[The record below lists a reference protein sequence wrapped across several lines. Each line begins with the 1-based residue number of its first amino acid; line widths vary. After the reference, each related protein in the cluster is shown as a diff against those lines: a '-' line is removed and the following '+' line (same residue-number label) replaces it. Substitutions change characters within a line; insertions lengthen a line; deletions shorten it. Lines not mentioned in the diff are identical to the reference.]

1 MAMFNKE
8 PNKREIEQQVSG
20 TTTHIAKGSVFEG
33 NIESMGNIRVDGVI
47 TGNIKCKSKIVMG
60 ESALVEGNIISQN
73 AEIAGEVK
81 GLIEVTDLLVLK
93 PTGIVNGDIVAN
105 KMVVESGGAF
115 NGQCKMGAIV
125 KEIQF
130 GEQSKSREKTA

>member
-8 PNKREIEQQVSG
+8 AKREIEQQVSG
-20 TTTHIAKGSVFEG
+20 STTHIASGTSFEG
-33 NIESMGNIRVDGVI
+33 NIESLGNIRIDGVI
-47 TGNIKCKSKIVMG
+47 VGNVKCKAKIVMG
-60 ESALVEGNIISQN
+60 ESALVEGNVISQN
-73 AEIAGEVK
+73 AEIAGEVR

-115 NGQCKMGAIV
+115 NGQCKMGAVI
-125 KEIQF
+125 KEIQI
-130 GEQSKSREKTA
+130 GENTKPKERTA

>member
-8 PNKREIEQQVSG
+8 TKREIEQQVSG
-20 TTTHIAKGSVFEG
+20 STTHIASGTSFEG
-33 NIESMGNIRVDGVI
+33 NIESLGNIRIDGVI
-47 TGNIKCKSKIVMG
+47 VGNVKCKAKIVMG

-73 AEIAGEVK
+73 AEIAGEVR

-115 NGQCKMGAIV
+115 NGQCKMGAVI
-125 KEIQF
+125 KEIQI
-130 GEQSKSREKTA
+130 GENTKSKERTA

>member
-1 MAMFNKE
+1 MFNKE
-8 PNKREIEQQVSG
+8 TKREIEQQVSG
-20 TTTHIAKGSVFEG
+20 STTHIAKGTTFEG

-47 TGNIKCKSKIVMG
+47 VGNIKCKAKIVMG
-60 ESALVEGNIISQN
+60 ESSVVEGNIISQN

-93 PTGIVNGDIVAN
+93 PTGIINGDIIAN

-115 NGQCKMGAIV
+115 NGQCKMGAV
-125 KEIQF
+125 TKEIQI
-130 GEQSKSREKTA
+130 GENARQKERTA

>member
-8 PNKREIEQQVSG
+8 TKREIEQQVSG
-20 TTTHIAKGSVFEG
+20 STTHIAKGTTFEG
-33 NIESMGNIRVDGVI
+33 NIESLGNIRVDGVI
-47 TGNIKCKSKIVMG
+47 VGNVKCKAKIVMG
-60 ESALVEGNIISQN
+60 ESSVVEGNIISQN

-93 PTGIVNGDIVAN
+93 PTGVINGDIIAN

-115 NGQCKMGAIV
+115 NGQCKMGVIT
-125 KEIQF
+125 KEIQI
-130 GEQSKSREKTA
+130 GEGTKNKERTA